1 MGIGPWKHVWKRMA
15 HLKTYFRVKSSFFH
29 LKGPYFST
37 RSVTNKLKNLFKEKE
52 VGVTHQI
59 TGIWPKKHLQ
69 NPEKQFSSISYLKE
83 FAESGL
89 ETVFLVAMKRLY
101 KSVCPSVRP
110 SVRMSVMLLL
120 FGLLGA
126 TYAVHTALFWWN
138 LAKTVFF
145 CYFYEQIGFLQAYL
159 GSNSHF
165 LVGYTYII

>member
-1 MGIGPWKHVWKRMA
+1 MKIWWLWMYKWVFLFNLYFQKPPVWEQMAMLSPKISLFHEIGQKKKKIQRLKNSCNLSENGHWT
-15 HLKTYFRVKSSFFH
+15 LKTRLKKNGTPEDTSSFFH

-89 ETVFLVAMKRLY
+89 ETVFLVAMKRL
-101 KSVCPSVRP
+101 
-110 SVRMSVMLLL
+110 
-120 FGLLGA
+120 
-126 TYAVHTALFWWN
+126 
-138 LAKTVFF
+138 
-145 CYFYEQIGFLQAYL
+145 
-159 GSNSHF
+159 
-165 LVGYTYII
+165 

>member
-52 VGVTHQI
+52 VGITHQI

-69 NPEKQFSSISYLKE
+69 NPEKQFSSITYLKE

-110 SVRMSVMLLL
+110 SVCHAFAFWS
-120 FGLLGA
+120 FLGA
-126 TYAVHTALFWWN
+126 RYAVY
-138 LAKTVFF
+138 TV
-145 CYFYEQIGFLQAYL
+145 
-159 GSNSHF
+159 
-165 LVGYTYII
+165 

>member
-1 MGIGPWKHVWKRMA
+1 MA

-110 SVRMSVMLLL
+110 SVRPYVCNAFAFRPTRSNICRAY
-120 FGLLGA
+120 GLVLMESG
-126 TYAVHTALFWWN
+126 
-138 LAKTVFF
+138 
-145 CYFYEQIGFLQAYL
+145 
-159 GSNSHF
+159 
-165 LVGYTYII
+165 